1 MCARPQPNR
10 KHRGLHSYTVS
21 TAVRDVKSNEVCE
34 VLVDVLL
41 QKKAYYVKKCPPS
54 GKTGQVSWNKIGN
67 AKHAWAVAMD
77 RARCGN
83 VLWEFFSKLVVCQP

>member
-21 TAVRDVKSNEVCE
+21 TAVRDVKSNEMCE

-41 QKKAYYVKKCPPS
+41 QKRDTRS
-54 GKTGQVSWNKIGN
+54 RN
-67 AKHAWAVAMD
+67 VA
-77 RARCGN
+77 R
-83 VLWEFFSKLVVCQP
+83 LEKLVTYLGTRLAMQSMPGPWLWTEHVVATCCERSVRDL